1 VIFWKNFEREYM
13 KFEVNEQ
20 NGKLIFSLN
29 ERRLDAQLAS
39 DLKGEFL
46 IMCTSAIQ
54 ELIIDLSAVEFC
66 DSSGLSSLLFAER
79 QMRENG
85 GSVKLTGLTENVAS
99 LIKISQ
105 LDRVFSIHATVD
117 EALSDENEGQS

>member
-1 VIFWKNFEREYM
+1 M
-13 KFEVNEQ
+13 KFDVKEN
-20 NGKLIFSLN
+20 NGILIFSLN
-29 ERRLDAQLAS
+29 ERRLDATIAA

-46 IMCTSAIQ
+46 IICTSAIK
-54 ELIIDLSAVEFC
+54 ELILDLRDVDFC

-85 GSVKLTGLTENVAS
+85 GKVKLAGLTDNVAS

-105 LDRVFSIHATVD
+105 LDRVFSIHATVED
-117 EALSDENEGQS
+117 ALADGK

>member
-1 VIFWKNFEREYM
+1 M
-13 KFEVNEQ
+13 KFDVKED
-20 NGKLIFSLN
+20 NGTLIFSLN
-29 ERRLDAQLAS
+29 EKRLDATIAA

-46 IMCTSAIQ
+46 IICTSAIK
-54 ELIIDLSAVEFC
+54 ELIIDLGLVDFC

-85 GSVKLTGLTENVAS
+85 GRVKLAGLTDNVAS

-105 LDRVFSIHATVD
+105 LDRVFLIYATIED
-117 EALSDENEGQS
+117 ALADGK